1 MLFANSRTGEI
12 CMWYAISSLAL
23 TVTFFSVTVTVT
35 EMLLAVVVVVG
46 CIRTGTNVLYD
57 SLYLYTTVSVS

>member
-1 MLFANSRTGEI
+1 MV
-12 CMWYAISSLAL
+12 CHMPYAISSLAL